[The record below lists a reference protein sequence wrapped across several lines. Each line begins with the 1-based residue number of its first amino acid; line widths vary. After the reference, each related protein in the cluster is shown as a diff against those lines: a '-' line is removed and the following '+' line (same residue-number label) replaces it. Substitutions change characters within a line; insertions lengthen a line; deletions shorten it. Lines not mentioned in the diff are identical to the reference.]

1 MLTASPTFKPRPRR
15 PRRCARSPA
24 ASPSRSLLSALLA
37 PGCSRCPCWQAAPPT
52 RSERR
57 WGGGLDWPTPWPRA
71 SILRHDRVSHL
82 NRRNSELYAA
92 RSDQGLVLER
102 GHKRSRCCSNHGRNH
117 ADGFAKTDH
126 GTVRTTAVA
135 EGPWLASDRRNG
147 GCSSWH
153 VRDVGKLI
161 GPPIDPEFSEERPQP
176 GMSSWSNDRPYHYR
190 DDWTRR

>member
-24 ASPSRSLLSALLA
+24 ASPSRYLLSALLA
-37 PGCSRCPCWQAAPPT
+37 PGCSRCPCWQAALPT

-57 WGGGLDWPTPWPRA
+57 SGGGLDWPNALAAREHFT
-71 SILRHDRVSHL
+71 
-82 NRRNSELYAA
+82 A

-102 GHKRSRCCSNHGRNH
+102 GHKRSRCGSNHGSNH

-147 GCSSWH
+147 GCSGWH

-161 GPPIDPEFSEERPQP
+161 GPPIDPEFWEERPQP